1 MAQKRNSEDSV
12 FIEEIVKGGDSITF
26 QLSYIVSLVG
36 TGDLNKALCF
46 SFCFHL
52 QVLRWSSFSGQGTVA
67 LCQVNQTTARE
78 NTAKCCDNTSTS
90 IREAS
95 APLMETRANC
105 YRKVRD

>member
-1 MAQKRNSEDSV
+1 MAQKRGNGDAA
-12 FIEEIVKGGDSITF
+12 FIDLVKGGDSITF

-46 SFCFHL
+46 SFCFNL
-52 QVLRWSSFSGQGTVA
+52 QALRWSSFSGQGTVA
-67 LCQVNQTTARE
+67 LCQVNQTAARE

-105 YRKVRD
+105 YRKVRE